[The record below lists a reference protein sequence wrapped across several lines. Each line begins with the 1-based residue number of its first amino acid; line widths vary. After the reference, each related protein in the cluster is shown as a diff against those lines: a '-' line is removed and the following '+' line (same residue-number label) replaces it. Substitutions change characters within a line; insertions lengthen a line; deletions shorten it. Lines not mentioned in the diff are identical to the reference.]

1 MIPGIGMLIRDDDRN
16 QGSVPGDRSQKLMSI
31 NGSRAPRQ
39 AGGGRW
45 PVAGGAE
52 VHCFSCVRAPRNLS
66 TYSERGPLLTYV
78 RAQAAAAPGQ
88 AAERVGGAPLVERR
102 QTQVVRGGAVW

>member
-45 PVAGGAE
+45 PVVQRCTA
-52 VHCFSCVRAPRNLS
+52 SRASVLPV
-66 TYSERGPLLTYV
+66 T
-78 RAQAAAAPGQ
+78 
-88 AAERVGGAPLVERR
+88 
-102 QTQVVRGGAVW
+102 